1 MFAASGQIFTYN
13 FYDENVIMVDN
24 KIADKESA
32 GIGCKDYV
40 VKMAPGLLDLLCC
53 DYAFKKSKRFSRLQA
68 FQNLVERH
76 CAAKARQEDMA
87 VNMERLAKSWGWSRP
102 SVMRFV
108 RNLEALNVL
117 EVFSV
122 VTSKMVR
129 LREDVI
135 IFASPNDTGR

>member
-1 MFAASGQIFTYN
+1 
-13 FYDENVIMVDN
+13 MVGN
-24 KIADKESA
+24 KMIDKKGAEKER
-32 GIGCKDYV
+32 KDYV
-40 VKMAPGLLDLLCC
+40 IRMSTDLLDLLCC

-68 FQNLVERH
+68 FQNLIERY
-76 CAAKARQEDMA
+76 CTAKTQEEDMA

-108 RNLEALNVL
+108 RKLETLKVL
-117 EVFSV
+117 EVFNV

-135 IFASPNDTGR
+135 IFTSEKDTRQ

>member
-1 MFAASGQIFTYN
+1 
-13 FYDENVIMVDN
+13 MVGN
-24 KIADKESA
+24 KMIDKESA
-32 GIGCKDYV
+32 EMGRRDY
-40 VKMAPGLLDLLCC
+40 MIRMSPGLLDLLCC
-53 DYAFKKSKRFSRLQA
+53 DYSFKNSKRFSRLQA
-68 FQNLVERH
+68 FKNLVERY
-76 CAAKARQEDMA
+76 CTAKTQQEDMA

-117 EVFSV
+117 EAFYV

-135 IFASPNDTGR
+135 IFESEKKTEQQ